1 MLQHENKTNNTDWK
15 VVSRIVKSV
24 TMVELLS
31 QLKIDSLWLY
41 LESEV
46 SWAGA
51 EHYTLFPGVIAT
63 NYSEH
68 ITKLTRYTWHVSYCT
83 RKITVGTSVAQ

>member
-1 MLQHENKTNNTDWK
+1 
-15 VVSRIVKSV
+15 
-24 TMVELLS
+24 MVELLS

-46 SWAGA
+46 SLAGA

-68 ITKLTRYTWHVSYCT
+68 ITKLTRYT
-83 RKITVGTSVAQ
+83 